1 MPSEPTVLADRYQL
15 SRKLGTG
22 PVGDVWEARD
32 LVLGQQVAVKVV
44 HDHLA
49 AVEAFRARLGSLAR
63 EAARVQHPNV
73 AAVHDVDEDGNFVVT
88 ELVEGPSA
96 RQLLAEQGTL
106 PVETATRLVAGAC
119 SALSAAHAAG
129 VLHRGLKPENL
140 LVTPDGGVKVTDFGV
155 ARAGLE
161 PGLAT
166 VRYLAPEELATG
178 KVDDR
183 SDQYGLGCCLY
194 ELLCGQPPFD
204 GPTQFAVASAHVS
217 ERPRRPRSLRPD
229 IPEELEAVIAKALA
243 KHPNN
248 RFQTPTEL
256 RQALHQATNRSRRAP
271 STPAP
276 AVRAP
281 STPAPAIPATPEP
294 HPPSSGAPER
304 EGSPQ
309 PEGTRTAIH
318 TPQTEGAP
326 TAIHTPQT
334 EGAPAAVKTPG
345 TGEAGTAV
353 DTPGIPGPT
362 GPLTPA
368 GPTGPLGSPGA
379 GAPPERRRPLA
390 ALLAV
395 GLVAGA
401 MAVLVATRPFQESSV
416 PATAQ
421 RPASAV
427 SPVTTPPPLVPVVA
441 GATQT
446 EAIERLRDAGMAPAT
461 IRRVRNGKVRDGRA
475 IGTRPPAG
483 ETLRPGEQVTL
494 VISTGAGPDSVAD
507 LVALID
513 ANPGAAGPRAP
524 KFRGRLAK
532 LDALDGRRRQ
542 AELADLFG
550 IAKAGAGNGDFS
562 KSFSAAAVAVLGPR
576 VGVRELIALTHLRP
590 EAAGPRGH
598 TFGGRLAGL
607 DAPQG
612 RRRQAEVADLLRIAR
627 AGAGNGDFTPS
638 FSAAAV
644 QVLGRLA

>member
-1 MPSEPTVLADRYQL
+1 MSSEPTVLADRYQL
-15 SRKLGTG
+15 SRKLGAG
-22 PVGDVWEARD
+22 PVGEVWEALD
-32 LVLGQQVAVKVV
+32 LVLGQPVAVKVV

-49 AVEAFRARLGSLAR
+49 AVEAFRARLRSLAR
-63 EAARVQHPNV
+63 EAARVRHPNV
-73 AAVHDVDEDGNFVVT
+73 AAVHDVDEDGSFVVT

-106 PVETATRLVAGAC
+106 PVETATRLAAGAC

-140 LVTPDGGVKVTDFGV
+140 LVTADGGVKVSDFGV
-155 ARAGLE
+155 ARVGLE

-178 KVDDR
+178 QVDDR

-194 ELLCGQPPFD
+194 ELLCGRPPFD

-248 RFQTPTEL
+248 RFQSPTEL
-256 RQALHQATNRSRRAP
+256 RQALHQSTNRPRRAP
-271 STPAP
+271 SIPTPP
-276 AVRAP
+276 
-281 STPAPAIPATPEP
+281 TPTPPTPTPEP
-294 HPPSSGAPER
+294 HPPDSGAPER

-309 PEGTRTAIH
+309 PEVARTTVH
-318 TPQTEGAP
+318 TPQTRAARTAVHTTLRTEGAP
-326 TAIHTPQT
+326 TVTHPHGT
-334 EGAPAAVKTPG
+334 EGAPTTVHT
-345 TGEAGTAV
+345 
-353 DTPGIPGPT
+353 
-362 GPLTPA
+362 
-368 GPTGPLGSPGA
+368 PTGPLGSSGT
-379 GAPPERRRPLA
+379 GGPPERRRPLA

-401 MAVLVATRPFQESSV
+401 MAVLVATRPFQETPV
-416 PATAQ
+416 PAGTPQ

-427 SPVTTPPPLVPVVA
+427 SPATTPPPLVPVVV
-441 GATQT
+441 GATQA
-446 EAIERLRDAGMAPAT
+446 EAIERLRDAGMPPAT

-483 ETLRPGEQVTL
+483 ETLRPGERVTL
-494 VISTGAGPDSVAD
+494 VVSTGAGPDSVAD

-513 ANPGAAGPRAP
+513 ADPGAAGPRAP
-524 KFRGRLAK
+524 RFRGRLAE

-542 AELADLFG
+542 AELADLLG
-550 IAKAGAGNGDFS
+550 IATAGAGNGDFS
-562 KSFSAAAVAVLGPR
+562 RSFSAATVEVLGPR
-576 VGVRELIALTHLRP
+576 VGVPELIALTDLRP
-590 EAAGPRGH
+590 EAAGPRGPR
-598 TFGGRLAGL
+598 FGGRLAGL
-607 DAPQG
+607 DALEG

-644 QVLGRLA
+644 QVLRRLA